1 METREAGPADAEQLL
16 DWMIDFNRIEGIAY
30 DRERLALALAPLLSG
45 ATPPGRALVASVDG
59 RGVGYAV
66 VGFSYD
72 LEFGGRDGW
81 LTEVYLVP
89 EARGRGLS
97 RALVDAAAQMARAHG
112 VGALHLSVRPQNAPA
127 LALYRGAGFQPWTR
141 LAFTRKLG

>member
-1 METREAGPADAEQLL
+1 METRVAGPADAEQLL
-16 DWMIDFNRIEGIAY
+16 DWMVDFNRIEGIAY
-30 DRERLALALAPLLSG
+30 DRARMGAALAPLLADAS
-45 ATPPGRALVASVDG
+45 PPGRALMASVDG
-59 RGVGYAV
+59 RGVGYAL

-89 EARGRGLS
+89 EARGRKLG
-97 RALVDAAAQMARAHG
+97 RALVDAAAEMARAHG
-112 VGALHLSVRPQNAPA
+112 VGALHLSVRPENAPA
-127 LALYRGAGFQPWTR
+127 LALYRGAGFQPWKR